1 MKLKKLTIYC
11 LALFCAS
18 SSLYAQSG
26 EEVQKKRSGNPIF
39 PGWYAD
45 PEGVVLDGK
54 FWIYPTYS
62 APYDEQTFM
71 DAYSSPDLVHWT
83 KHPRVLSKENIPWLR
98 RALWAPAV
106 IEANDRYYLFFGG
119 NDIQNNSEIG
129 GIGVAVAD
137 NPAGPFKDVLGKPLI
152 DKIVNGA
159 QPIDQFVFRDDDGT
173 YYMYY
178 GGWGHCNIVKLS
190 PDLLGVVPFDDGT
203 VYKEVTPQD
212 YVEGPF
218 MLKRNGKYYFMWSEG
233 GWGSPDYRVAY
244 AIADSPFG
252 PFHREGIILQQDA
265 GVATGAGHHSVVR
278 GKGKDEWYIIYH
290 RRPLGETAANSR
302 ATCIDRMY
310 FDKKGKISRGDVD
323 GTQLFIAEVYQSS
336 SASQPIARAG
346 VRIIDTADEFQIV
359 CYITSSNKEVDTGQP
374 VTVSAKIVNMTTGST
389 YTPTSASWTMD
400 VMDKENWKS
409 LKHSTTNS
417 ISVTTTE
424 TDRNGT
430 QYDVDVLAECHFN

>member
-11 LALFCAS
+11 LALFCS
-18 SSLYAQSG
+18 SSSVYAQSG

-106 IEANDRYYLFFGG
+106 IEA
-119 NDIQNNSEIG
+119 
-129 GIGVAVAD
+129 
-137 NPAGPFKDVLGKPLI
+137 KDVLGKPLI

-190 PDLLGVVPFDDGT
+190 SDLLSVVPFDDGT

-233 GWGSPDYRVAY
+233 GWGLS
-244 AIADSPFG
+244 F
-252 PFHREGIILQQDA
+252 
-265 GVATGAGHHSVVR
+265 
-278 GKGKDEWYIIYH
+278 
-290 RRPLGETAANSR
+290 R
-302 ATCIDRMY
+302 AVP
-310 FDKKGKISRGDVD
+310 SRGNH
-323 GTQLFIAEVYQSS
+323 S
-336 SASQPIARAG
+336 SAGCRCG
-346 VRIIDTADEFQIV
+346 YR
-359 CYITSSNKEVDTGQP
+359 CRTSFSG
-374 VTVSAKIVNMTTGST
+374 A
-389 YTPTSASWTMD
+389 
-400 VMDKENWKS
+400 WK
-409 LKHSTTNS
+409 
-417 ISVTTTE
+417 
-424 TDRNGT
+424 R
-430 QYDVDVLAECHFN
+430 

>member
-190 PDLLGVVPFDDGT
+190 PFPGCLPTVFPIRWILLCT
-203 VYKEVTPQD
+203 
-212 YVEGPF
+212 
-218 MLKRNGKYYFMWSEG
+218 SA
-233 GWGSPDYRVAY
+233 RVAME
-244 AIADSPFG
+244 SL
-252 PFHREGIILQQDA
+252 ILLYIRVTSMLCGCVTQ
-265 GVATGAGHHSVVR
+265 GRRYGHM
-278 GKGKDEWYIIYH
+278 
-290 RRPLGETAANSR
+290 
-302 ATCIDRMY
+302 C
-310 FDKKGKISRGDVD
+310 
-323 GTQLFIAEVYQSS
+323 
-336 SASQPIARAG
+336 
-346 VRIIDTADEFQIV
+346 
-359 CYITSSNKEVDTGQP
+359 
-374 VTVSAKIVNMTTGST
+374 
-389 YTPTSASWTMD
+389 
-400 VMDKENWKS
+400 S
-409 LKHSTTNS
+409 LP
-417 ISVTTTE
+417 TTT
-424 TDRNGT
+424 RN
-430 QYDVDVLAECHFN
+430 

>member
-1 MKLKKLTIYC
+1 MRNLVKK
-11 LALFCAS
+11 FK
-18 SSLYAQSG
+18 
-26 EEVQKKRSGNPIF
+26 KKRSGNPIF

-190 PDLLGVVPFDDGT
+190 SDLLSVVPFDDGT

-233 GWGSPDYRVAY
+233 GWGSPRLPCGLYRHCRL
-244 AIADSPFG
+244 SF
-252 PFHREGIILQQDA
+252 
-265 GVATGAGHHSVVR
+265 
-278 GKGKDEWYIIYH
+278 
-290 RRPLGETAANSR
+290 R
-302 ATCIDRMY
+302 AVP
-310 FDKKGKISRGDVD
+310 SRGNH
-323 GTQLFIAEVYQSS
+323 S
-336 SASQPIARAG
+336 SAGCRCG
-346 VRIIDTADEFQIV
+346 YR
-359 CYITSSNKEVDTGQP
+359 CRTSFSG
-374 VTVSAKIVNMTTGST
+374 A
-389 YTPTSASWTMD
+389 
-400 VMDKENWKS
+400 WK
-409 LKHSTTNS
+409 
-417 ISVTTTE
+417 
-424 TDRNGT
+424 R
-430 QYDVDVLAECHFN
+430 

>member
-11 LALFCAS
+11 LALFCS
-18 SSLYAQSG
+18 SSSVYAQSG

-190 PDLLGVVPFDDGT
+190 SDLLSVVPFDDGT

-233 GWGSPDYRVAY
+233 GWGSPDYRV
-244 AIADSPFG
+244 PM
-252 PFHREGIILQQDA
+252 
-265 GVATGAGHHSVVR
+265 
-278 GKGKDEWYIIYH
+278 
-290 RRPLGETAANSR
+290 PLPTLLSGRS
-302 ATCIDRMY
+302 
-310 FDKKGKISRGDVD
+310 
-323 GTQLFIAEVYQSS
+323 
-336 SASQPIARAG
+336 IARESFFSRMPMWLPVPDIIQWCVEK
-346 VRIIDTADEFQIV
+346 VRT
-359 CYITSSNKEVDTGQP
+359 
-374 VTVSAKIVNMTTGST
+374 
-389 YTPTSASWTMD
+389 
-400 VMDKENWKS
+400 
-409 LKHSTTNS
+409 
-417 ISVTTTE
+417 
-424 TDRNGT
+424 NGT
-430 QYDVDVLAECHFN
+430 SFTTVARWEKRQQTAVPPALTGCTLTKKER